1 MEKIFNNLS
10 IRKTRL
16 HILCNLVFFAMIFFS
31 CHETKEAQEVSIIK
45 TSGQS
50 VALFIPSELIDGLKK
65 KDIEK
70 ELVVKINGQSENMLG
85 EYDIDDS
92 GVVFKP
98 LIVFSPGSH
107 YQVLFQGKVISD
119 LSIPENQLLQG
130 PIIDEIYPSADTLPE
145 NLLKLYL
152 KFSRPMRQGV
162 SEKYLTMLDS
172 NGDTLRDI
180 FLNLNTELWDED
192 GKQLT
197 IWLNPGRI
205 KRGLQPNEN
214 EGSPL
219 RYGSSYT
226 FSIAGEWADI
236 RGNKLGKAYSKRFTA
251 RVKDIV
257 SPKPGLWKLYIPA
270 AGSPEP
276 LAINFNESLD
286 YTLLSNTI
294 ILINPDGEQIRT
306 KMVVKNNERSL
317 LIYPENKWPAGEY
330 YLKTDTRLEDLAGNN
345 LNRLFDRDILT
356 DVQVGKEEFYTRKFV
371 IK

>member
-1 MEKIFNNLS
+1 M
-10 IRKTRL
+10 R
-16 HILCNLVFFAMIFFS
+16 
-31 CHETKEAQEVSIIK
+31 
-45 TSGQS
+45 
-50 VALFIPSELIDGLKK
+50 
-65 KDIEK
+65 
-70 ELVVKINGQSENMLG
+70 INGQGENILG

-92 GVVFKP
+92 GIVLKP
-98 LIVFSPGSH
+98 LIVFSPGSR
-107 YQVLFQGKVISD
+107 YQVVFQGQVISD
-119 LSIPENQLLQG
+119 LSIPANQLVQA
-130 PIIDEIYPSADTLPE
+130 PIIDAIYPSADTLPE

-219 RYGSSYT
+219 RSGSLYT

-251 RVKDIV
+251 RVKDIH
-257 SPKPGLWKLYIPA
+257 SPKPGLWKLDIPTA
-270 AGSPEP
+270 ASAEP
-276 LAINFNESLD
+276 ITINFNESLD
-286 YTLLSNTI
+286 YSLLGNTI
-294 ILINPDGEQIRT
+294 ILITTDGEQIGK
-306 KMVVKNNERSL
+306 KMVVKNNEKSL

-356 DVQVGKEEFYTRKFV
+356 GGQIEKEAFYTRQFV